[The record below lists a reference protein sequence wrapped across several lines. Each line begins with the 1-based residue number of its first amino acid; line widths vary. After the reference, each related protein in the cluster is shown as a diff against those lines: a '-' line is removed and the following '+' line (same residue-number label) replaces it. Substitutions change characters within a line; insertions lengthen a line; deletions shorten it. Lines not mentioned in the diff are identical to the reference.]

1 MRTLHSS
8 RLRRQA
14 DERHAVRLGVAGVR
28 ALLLLSHLRAGLR
41 ASRRAR
47 GGALHRR
54 LLVVAGRG
62 LLRRVLRLALEVGL
76 LRLLG
81 VLALRVVGG
90 GDARLLLLQLL
101 VDGLGRHGAHLV
113 LGGLGCEMG

>member
-1 MRTLHSS
+1 MRALHS
-8 RLRRQA
+8 RGLRRQA
-14 DERHAVRLGVAGVR
+14 DERHAVRLGVAGVH
-28 ALLLLSHLRAGLR
+28 ALRLLPNLRAGLR

-62 LLRRVLRLALEVGL
+62 LLRGVLRLALEVGL
-76 LRLLG
+76 LRLLDLLR
-81 VLALRVVGG
+81 VLALRVVRR
-90 GDARLLLLQLL
+90 GDARLLL